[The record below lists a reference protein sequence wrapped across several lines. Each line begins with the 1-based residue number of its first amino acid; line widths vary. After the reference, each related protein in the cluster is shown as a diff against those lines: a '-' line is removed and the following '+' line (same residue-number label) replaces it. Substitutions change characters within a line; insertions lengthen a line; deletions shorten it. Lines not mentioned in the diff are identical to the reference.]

1 MILMSI
7 LLLMGVL
14 TWVVGM
20 LADITA
26 ANRKILEDIQYRV
39 RKLDY
44 NEDLDASG
52 QPKK

>member
-1 MILMSI
+1 
-7 LLLMGVL
+7 MGVL

-26 ANRKILEDIQYRV
+26 ANRKLLEDIQYRV

-44 NEDLDASG
+44 NEDLAAQG
-52 QPKK
+52 KAKK